1 MNEYGEYD
9 IDDFE
14 HDLNE
19 VEADLNMF
27 QRFKKKINLFRNN
40 IPYASLEDFMMAFKP
55 LLRSLEYPHYR
66 TINKENQKVIIGTNP
81 DGETDVFWFTEKKT
95 KLAEN
100 DLKQIQRL
108 ANRYNVVVNVCFAGY
123 WEDLSEELYAQRD
136 EYNFEITT
144 YSDLL
149 EDVTELEAIYDEII
163 SVQHEVVI
171 ALQKKI
177 CEMLLKEEPVERRI
191 VN

>member
-19 VEADLNMF
+19 VESDLNMF
-27 QRFKKKINLFRNN
+27 QRFKKKIRRFRSD
-40 IPYASLEDFMMAFKP
+40 IPYATLDDFVAAFKP

-66 TINKENQKVIIGTNP
+66 TINKENQKMIIAENP
-81 DGETDVFWFTEKKT
+81 DGETDVFWFMDKKEK
-95 KLAEN
+95 LSESE
-100 DLKQIQRL
+100 LKQIQKL
-108 ANRYNVVVNVCFAGY
+108 SNRYDGVINVCFAGY
-123 WEDLSEELYAQRD
+123 WDDISQELYAQRD
-136 EYNFEITT
+136 EYNFELTT

-163 SVQHEVVI
+163 SVQHQVII

-177 CEMLLKEEPVERRI
+177 CEMLLKDQPEESRI